1 MAFVSFRNLIRHS
14 TTRTTKLGTCSPR
27 KRNFGEL
34 HSCHPKAIPLPFS
47 IMSIPT
53 RDTST
58 SPRCPCPIKTFG
70 ATTEKLLFKFSC
82 CPASRDK
89 SRVHSSS
96 ERRKN
101 FEKIRSEEHTSEIQ
115 SLMRISYAVFG
126 WNKKKQQ

>member
-1 MAFVSFRNLIRHS
+1 
-14 TTRTTKLGTCSPR
+14 
-27 KRNFGEL
+27 
-34 HSCHPKAIPLPFS
+34 
-47 IMSIPT
+47 MSIPT
-53 RDTST
+53 RDTLT

-101 FEKIRSEEHTSEIQ
+101 FEKISSSNRSEEHTSELQ
-115 SLMRISYAVFG
+115 SLMRTSYAVFCLK
-126 WNKKKQQ
+126 KKKQTIKQHNNNRR